1 MRLLLISDTHG
12 KLGVVNDLAV
22 RAQADA
28 VIHAGNFGF
37 HDDGSY
43 ERLSEREKVW
53 TTLSQYTDLVRTVDN
68 AGNDAKPRIFVS
80 YVSPGKEPF
89 VEIRGR

>member
-12 KLGVVNDLAV
+12 KLGVGNDLAA

-28 VIHAGNFGF
+28 VIHAGDFGF

-43 ERLSEREKVW
+43 ERLSEREIG
-53 TTLSQYTDLVRTVDN
+53 LQRP
-68 AGNDAKPRIFVS
+68 AA
-80 YVSPGKEPF
+80 
-89 VEIRGR
+89 